1 MKRHVCYLFVII
13 YIFKLGFPGGSDGK
27 ESACNAGDLGLI
39 PGLGRSLGKGHGNP
53 LQYSFL
59 ENPHG
64 QRSLV
69 GYSPWGCQES
79 DMTEQLS
86 TEHIYKSHTSNSLY
100 PTLVNSGT
108 KKCLCFLGS
117 HYLGE
122 EVDNYTTRER
132 SCYKR
137 LNKISRRGFLW

>member
-1 MKRHVCYLFVII
+1 MISCIQTHENTICYLFVII

-27 ESACNAGDLGLI
+27 ESACNTGDLGLI
-39 PGLGRSLGKGHGNP
+39 PGLGRSPGKGHGNP

-69 GYSPWGCQES
+69 GYNPWGCQES
-79 DMTEQLS
+79 DMTERLS
-86 TEHIYKSHTSNSLY
+86 TERIFKSHTSNSLY

-108 KKCLCFLGS
+108 EKCLYFPGS

-122 EVDNYTTRER
+122 
-132 SCYKR
+132 
-137 LNKISRRGFLW
+137 RR

>member
-1 MKRHVCYLFVII
+1 MALPLVSCVT
-13 YIFKLGFPGGSDGK
+13 LGQSLNLSETQYFHAGGSVAINPPAMQETG
-27 ESACNAGDLGLI
+27 SI
-39 PGLGRSLGKGHGNP
+39 PGLGRSPGKGHGNP

-69 GYSPWGCQES
+69 GYNPWGCQES
-79 DMTEQLS
+79 DMTERLS
-86 TEHIYKSHTSNSLY
+86 TERIFKSHTSNSLY

-108 KKCLCFLGS
+108 EKCLYFPGS

-122 EVDNYTTRER
+122 
-132 SCYKR
+132 
-137 LNKISRRGFLW
+137 RR